1 MLQPAMLPP
10 ITITM
15 GNRERLAPIASAFV
29 GRSPDIGLTLVDELD
44 RARIVDPSGVP
55 PGVVTMNSCV
65 EFHFDRNDGDRRI
78 VTLVYPGEQDI
89 AEGKISVHT
98 PVGVAL
104 LGLSEG
110 QSIEWVA
117 QPGKL
122 KRLTVTKVIHQP
134 EAAARKHGE
143 GVMEPR
149 AQAGY

>member
-1 MLQPAMLPP
+1 MLQPAKLPP
-10 ITITM
+10 ITITT
-15 GNRERLAPIASAFV
+15 GDRDRLAQIASAFV

-44 RARIVDPSGVP
+44 RADIVDSSSVA
-55 PGVVTMNSCV
+55 PGVVTMRSSV
-65 EFHFDRNDGDRRI
+65 EFHFDRDERDRRI

-98 PVGVAL
+98 PVGIAL

-122 KRLTVTKVIHQP
+122 KGLTVTKVIHQP
-134 EAAARKHGE
+134 EAAAQKRGE
-143 GVMEPR
+143 DAAELP
-149 AQAGY
+149 AQAQY

>member
-1 MLQPAMLPP
+1 MLQPAKLPP
-10 ITITM
+10 ITITT
-15 GNRERLAPIASAFV
+15 GDRERLAPIASAFV

-44 RARIVDPSGVP
+44 RADIVDSTSVA
-55 PGVVTMNSCV
+55 PGVVTMRSCV
-65 EFHFDRNDGDRRI
+65 EFHFDRAERDRRI

-89 AEGKISVHT
+89 AEGRISVHT
-98 PVGVAL
+98 PVGIAL

-134 EAAARKHGE
+134 EAAARKHGK
-143 GVMEPR
+143 GAVEPW